1 LICPLLVLA
10 LSCGVQGPPH
20 PPRIEQPLPVKDLA
34 VSQVGKNLQISFT
47 LPQLATDGERLTK
60 PVEVE
65 LLRTTTAAGQPVS
78 PLTESPGAW
87 ISFAPAVVEKQTRA
101 GKFTF
106 SAALT
111 EEELRASQRKEI
123 RIAARTLTRGFRH
136 RPLESELSNIVQ
148 LTLLEVPG
156 RVENLRAQTTEHS
169 IALSWPTP
177 AGTVTSYRV
186 YRSPTGK
193 PESFVLRGETSDP
206 VWQDSDFEF
215 GRSYFYRVTAI
226 TKVGSNL
233 AESESS
239 ETFEITPRDTF
250 PPSPPQRLTAL
261 YTTRAVE
268 LVWDANTEPDL
279 AGYNVYRR
287 EGEGPFQKVTA
298 EPLRTPIYRDSAASE
313 AKSYV
318 YHVTALDVSG
328 NESSPSED
336 AAVETQ

>member
-1 LICPLLVLA
+1 MGLLMALT
-10 LSCGVQGPPH
+10 LSCGVQGTPR
-20 PPRIEQPLPVKDLA
+20 PPRIERPLPVKDLA
-34 VSQVGKNLQISFT
+34 VSQVGKNLHISFT

-60 PVEVE
+60 PLEVE
-65 LLRTTTAAGQPVS
+65 LLRATTAAGQPAPAS
-78 PLTESPGAW
+78 TESLGPW
-87 ISFAPAVVEKQTRA
+87 VSFAPADVQKQMR
-101 GKFTF
+101 GQKFNY

-111 EEELRASQRKEI
+111 EEELRAPQHRAT
-123 RIAARTLTRGFRH
+123 RIAARTLTRAFRH
-136 RPLESELSNIVQ
+136 RPLESEPSNVVQ

-169 IALSWPTP
+169 IALIWPVP
-177 AGTVTSYRV
+177 AGTVTGYRV
-186 YRSPTGK
+186 YRSSTGK
-193 PESFVLRGETSDP
+193 AESFAVRGETGDP
-206 VWQDSDFEF
+206 AWQDSDFEF

-226 TKVGSNL
+226 AKEGSNL

-239 ETFEITPRDTF
+239 PTLEITPRDTF

-261 YTTRAVE
+261 YTTQAVE
-268 LVWDANTEPDL
+268 LIWNANTEPDL

-287 EGEGPFQKVTA
+287 EGEGSFQKVTA
-298 EPLRTPIYRDSAASE
+298 EPLRTPIYRDSAARE

-318 YHVTALDVSG
+318 YHVTALDLSG